1 VRAPCFLLLT
11 WPLLGC
17 PRPVPGAEPPAA
29 AAAAAS
35 TVQLADADPD
45 AAPSLALAPGV
56 VIERTVAA
64 GGHAG
69 ERLATPAGSE
79 RFVLI
84 LASTNFERD
93 AAASDYSL
101 AHSDARRA
109 AASRRVTSCA
119 MSGDHFSRAP
129 FVNEPAP
136 AGPAPREGA
145 LRSLRLP
152 TEDGAAAIE
161 ARALSVGEHAVI
173 WADTTHPTSL
183 DKNFVEQ
190 FRDDFERI
198 ILPRAREIF
207 GTEPDL
213 DHDGR
218 IQLVFSRLT
227 RERGVAFFSACD
239 LSPSLQGC
247 TSSNRGEYLY
257 LTPPDAIKSPYNTP
271 NAIKE
276 ILAHEIAH
284 LLHFSRKVLRQH
296 LTSWEDGVYMS
307 EGIGALAQ
315 DVIGYQAGN
324 LYVTRA
330 ALEGIDQFSM
340 TEVWS
345 GSEPDLAREGV
356 ERGGAYL
363 FVRYLYDRAGGDA
376 AHGLEIENR
385 GGPGLLRALFDSP
398 LWIRSA
404 LPPLTSASLAE
415 LAVDFYTTLALSNR
429 DQSRDAPAAPPANGC
444 FRYLPT
450 ALDPVTQKQRGADLF
465 ASFHG
470 IQMTGPK
477 LADATAPNGSVRA
490 GGVVYIPL
498 DATAGE
504 PELAVRLQS
513 DPRAALRARIARW
526 K

>member
-1 VRAPCFLLLT
+1 MRALRFLFLT
-11 WPLLGC
+11 LPLLGC
-17 PRPVPGAEPPAA
+17 HRPVPGSEPPATA
-29 AAAAAS
+29 TAAAS
-35 TVQLADADPD
+35 AVQLADADSD
-45 AAPSLALAPGV
+45 AAAALALAPGE
-56 VIERTVAA
+56 VIELTVAA
-64 GGHAG
+64 DGHAG
-69 ERLATPAGSE
+69 ERLATPTGSE

-93 AAASDYSL
+93 AAASDYLL
-101 AHSDARRA
+101 ARSDARRA
-109 AASRRVTSCA
+109 APSRRVTSCA
-119 MSGDHFSRAP
+119 VSSERFSTAP
-129 FVNEPAP
+129 LVNDPAP
-136 AGPAPREGA
+136 VGPAPREGA
-145 LRSLRLP
+145 LRSLRIP
-152 TEDGAAAIE
+152 TEDGGAAIE

-239 LSPSLQGC
+239 LSPALQGC
-247 TSSNRGEYLY
+247 TSSNHGEYLY
-257 LTPPDAIKSPYNTP
+257 LTPPDAIKPPYNTP

-284 LLHFSRKVLRQH
+284 LLHFSRKVLRQQ

-330 ALEGIDQFSM
+330 ALDGIDQFSM
-340 TEVWS
+340 TDVWS
-345 GSEPDLAREGV
+345 GSEPDTPREGV

-376 AHGLEIENR
+376 AQGLEIDNR
-385 GGPGLLRALFDSP
+385 GGPAFLRALFDSP

-404 LPPLTSASLAE
+404 LPQLTSASLAD

-429 DQSRDAPAAPPANGC
+429 DQSPDAA
-444 FRYLPT
+444 
-450 ALDPVTQKQRGADLF
+450 
-465 ASFHG
+465 
-470 IQMTGPK
+470 
-477 LADATAPNGSVRA
+477 
-490 GGVVYIPL
+490 
-498 DATAGE
+498 
-504 PELAVRLQS
+504 
-513 DPRAALRARIARW
+513 
-526 K
+526 